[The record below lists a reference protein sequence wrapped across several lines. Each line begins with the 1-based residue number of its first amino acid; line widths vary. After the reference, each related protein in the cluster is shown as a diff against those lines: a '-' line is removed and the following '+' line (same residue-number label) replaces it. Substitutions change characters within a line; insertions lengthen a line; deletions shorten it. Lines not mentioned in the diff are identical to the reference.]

1 MAANTAL
8 KITELDFDTIKEGI
22 KDYIKAKPEFLDYN
36 FEGSTISL
44 LLDMMAY
51 NTYQNAFLTSMVGNE
66 MFLDSALLRDSVV
79 SRAKMLGYTTRSARG
94 SSTRVCLE
102 LTPNPPTPAPLSIT
116 VPKDTAFTATIDGIE
131 YTWVTPENYIIY
143 DDSGTYEGIVTI
155 VEGNPL
161 TQKFTVDTNNPTR
174 YIIPNENVD
183 TTSIV
188 VTIEE
193 TAGSTNIETF
203 TLAENILDV
212 NKDSAV
218 YFLQEINDNL
228 YEVYFGDSVIGK
240 QLSDGNVVNISYRVC
255 NGSITNGINSFV
267 VPTTIPGADVTDS
280 TVEDITS
287 GGDEIESIESIKFN
301 APRYFETQDRA
312 VLATDYK
319 SLLLK
324 QFGDL
329 KSISVWG
336 GEENDQPIYGKVFI
350 SGRTENSTFLS
361 QQMKDSI
368 KQYLKQYNVMAMD
381 IRFVDPTYLYIKP
394 TIKVYYDSKQTSLSP
409 NALAGNIETTI
420 QNFETTNL
428 GTFEN
433 NNLKYSNFS
442 TAIDDTDVSIQ
453 NNTSTLLLQKRFTPD
468 FVNKTTYTLNFQNA
482 IEKCR
487 SDGTASISSTSFTLN
502 GKTTF
507 LDDDGNGNIRSF
519 YIDVDGVSKVYTNNT
534 QGTINYDTGKVQFI
548 NFNPTAATNDQIE
561 VTASPTNFDINSN
574 RYQILLLSG
583 TTFDLKDINAS
594 TATVAKT
601 VNTIGDATQINE
613 VALGT
618 VV

>member
-8 KITELDFDTIKEGI
+8 KVTELDFDTIREGI
-22 KDYIKAKPEFLDYN
+22 KDYIKTKPDFIDYN
-36 FEGSTISL
+36 FEGSVISL
-44 LLDMMAY
+44 LLDMLAH

-94 SSTRVCLE
+94 SSTQICLE
-102 LTPNPPTPAPLSIT
+102 LTPNPLTPAPLSIT
-116 VPKDTAFTATIDGIE
+116 VPKNTEFTTIIDGIE

-143 DDSGTYEGIVTI
+143 DNNGIYEGIVTI

-161 TQKFTVDTNNPTR
+161 TQQYTVNSVNPVR
-174 YIIPNENVD
+174 YIIPNENID
-183 TTSIV
+183 TTSIT
-188 VTIEE
+188 VTVQE
-193 TAGSTNIETF
+193 TVGSTNIETF
-203 TLAENILDV
+203 SLAENILDV

-218 YFLQEINDNL
+218 YFIQEINDNL
-228 YEVYFGDSVIGK
+228 YEIYFGDGVIGK
-240 QLSDGNVVNISYRVC
+240 QLNDGNIVNISYRVC
-255 NGSITNGINSFV
+255 NGSTTNGVDTFI
-267 VPTTIPGADVTDS
+267 VPTTIPGADVIGS
-280 TVEDITS
+280 VVEDKTS
-287 GGDEIESIESIKFN
+287 GGDEIESVESVKFN

-329 KSISVWG
+329 KSVSVWG

-361 QQMKDSI
+361 QQKKDEI
-368 KQYLKQYNVMAMD
+368 KQYLKKYNVMAMD

-394 TIKVYYDSKQTSLSP
+394 IITIYYDSKQTSLSP
-409 NALAGNIETTI
+409 NALATSIETTI

-428 GTFEN
+428 GTFEK
-433 NNLKYSNFS
+433 NNLRYSNFS
-442 TAIDDTDVSIQ
+442 SAIDNTDISIQ
-453 NNTSTLLLQKRFTPD
+453 NNISNLLLQKRFTPD
-468 FVNKTTYTLNFQNA
+468 FSNNTTYTLNFQNA
-482 IEKCR
+482 LEICR
-487 SDGTASISSTSFTLN
+487 NDGSSTISSTSFTLS
-502 GKTTF
+502 GKTTY
-507 LDDDGNGNIRSF
+507 LDDDGKGNVRT
-519 YIDVDGVSKVYTNNT
+519 YYLGVDGVTKVYANNT
-534 QGTINYDTGKVQFI
+534 QGTIDYTTGKIQLI
-548 NFNPTAATNDQIE
+548 NFKPTAATNDQIE
-561 VTASPTNFDINSN
+561 VSASSNSYDINSN

-583 TTFDLKDINAS
+583 TTFDLQDISGS
-594 TATVAKT
+594 TAKVART

>member
-8 KITELDFDTIKEGI
+8 KVTELDFDTIREGI
-22 KDYIKAKPEFLDYN
+22 KDYIKTKPDFIDYN
-36 FEGSTISL
+36 FEGSVISL
-44 LLDMMAY
+44 LLDMLAH

-94 SSTRVCLE
+94 SSTQICLE
-102 LTPNPPTPAPLSIT
+102 LTPNPLTPAPLSIT
-116 VPKDTAFTATIDGIE
+116 VPKNTEFTTIIDGIE

-143 DDSGTYEGIVTI
+143 DNNGIYEGIVTI

-161 TQKFTVDTNNPTR
+161 TQQYTVNSVNPVR
-174 YIIPNENVD
+174 YIIPNENID
-183 TTSIV
+183 TTSIT
-188 VTIEE
+188 VTVQE
-193 TAGSTNIETF
+193 TVGSTNIETF
-203 TLAENILDV
+203 SLAENILDV

-218 YFLQEINDNL
+218 YFIQEINDNL
-228 YEVYFGDSVIGK
+228 YEIYFGDGVIGK
-240 QLSDGNVVNISYRVC
+240 QLNDGNIVNISYRVC
-255 NGSITNGINSFV
+255 NGSTTNGVDTFI
-267 VPTTIPGADVTDS
+267 VPTTIPGADVIGS
-280 TVEDITS
+280 VVEDKTS
-287 GGDEIESIESIKFN
+287 GGDEIESVESVKFN

-329 KSISVWG
+329 KSVSVWG

-361 QQMKDSI
+361 QQKKDEI
-368 KQYLKQYNVMAMD
+368 KQYLKKYNVMAMD

-394 TIKVYYDSKQTSLSP
+394 IITIYYDSKQTSLSP
-409 NALAGNIETTI
+409 NALATSIETTI

-428 GTFEN
+428 GTFEK
-433 NNLKYSNFS
+433 NNLRYSNFS
-442 TAIDDTDVSIQ
+442 SAIDNTDISIQ
-453 NNTSTLLLQKRFTPD
+453 NNISNLLLQKRFTPD
-468 FVNKTTYTLNFQNA
+468 FSNNTTYTLNFQNA
-482 IEKCR
+482 LEICR
-487 SDGTASISSTSFTLN
+487 NDGSSTISSTSFTLS
-502 GKTTF
+502 GKTTY
-507 LDDDGNGNIRSF
+507 LDDDGKGNVRTYYLGVNG
-519 YIDVDGVSKVYTNNT
+519 VTKVYVNNT
-534 QGTINYDTGKVQFI
+534 QGTIDYTTGKIQLI
-548 NFNPTAATNDQIE
+548 NFKPTAATNDQIE
-561 VTASPTNFDINSN
+561 VSASSNSYDINSN

-583 TTFDLKDINAS
+583 TTFDLQDISGS
-594 TATVAKT
+594 TAKVART

>member
-8 KITELDFDTIKEGI
+8 KVTELDFDTIRDGI
-22 KDYIKAKPEFLDYN
+22 KDYIKTKPDFIDYN
-36 FEGSTISL
+36 FEGSVISL
-44 LLDMMAY
+44 LLDMLAH

-94 SSTRVCLE
+94 SSTQICLE
-102 LTPNPPTPAPLSIT
+102 LTPNPLTPAPLSIT
-116 VPKDTAFTATIDGIE
+116 VPKNTEFTTIIDGIE

-143 DDSGTYEGIVTI
+143 DNNGIYEGIVTI

-161 TQKFTVDTNNPTR
+161 TQQYTVNSVNPVR
-174 YIIPNENVD
+174 YIIPNENID
-183 TTSIV
+183 TTSIT
-188 VTIEE
+188 VTVQE
-193 TAGSTNIETF
+193 TVGSTNIETF
-203 TLAENILDV
+203 SLAENILDV

-218 YFLQEINDNL
+218 YFIQEINDNL
-228 YEVYFGDSVIGK
+228 YEIYFGDGVIGK
-240 QLSDGNVVNISYRVC
+240 QLNDGNIVNISYRVC
-255 NGSITNGINSFV
+255 NGSTTNGVDTFI
-267 VPTTIPGADVTDS
+267 VPTTIPGADVIGS
-280 TVEDITS
+280 VVEDKTS
-287 GGDEIESIESIKFN
+287 GGDEIESVESVKFN

-329 KSISVWG
+329 KSVSVWG

-361 QQMKDSI
+361 QQKKDEI
-368 KQYLKQYNVMAMD
+368 KQYLKKYNVMAMD

-394 TIKVYYDSKQTSLSP
+394 IITIYYDSKQTSLSP
-409 NALAGNIETTI
+409 NALATSIETTI

-428 GTFEN
+428 GTFEK
-433 NNLKYSNFS
+433 NNLRYSNFS
-442 TAIDDTDVSIQ
+442 SAIDNTDISIQ
-453 NNTSTLLLQKRFTPD
+453 NNISNLLLQKRFTPD
-468 FVNKTTYTLNFQNA
+468 FSNNTTYTLNFQNA
-482 IEKCR
+482 LEICR
-487 SDGTASISSTSFTLN
+487 NDGSSTISSTSFTLS
-502 GKTTF
+502 GKTTY
-507 LDDDGNGNIRSF
+507 LDDDGKGNVRT
-519 YIDVDGVSKVYTNNT
+519 YYLGVDGVTKVYANNT
-534 QGTINYDTGKVQFI
+534 QGTIDYTTGKIQLI
-548 NFNPTAATNDQIE
+548 NFKPTAATNDQIE
-561 VTASPTNFDINSN
+561 VSASSNSYDINSN

-583 TTFDLKDINAS
+583 TTFDLRDISGS
-594 TATVAKT
+594 TAKV
-601 VNTIGDATQINE
+601 IGDATQINE

>member
-8 KITELDFDTIKEGI
+8 KVTELDFDTIREGI
-22 KDYIKAKPEFLDYN
+22 KGYIKTKPEFIDYN
-36 FEGSTISL
+36 FEGSVISL
-44 LLDMMAY
+44 LLDMLAH

-94 SSTRVCLE
+94 SSTQICLE
-102 LTPNPPTPAPLSIT
+102 LTPNPLTPAPLSIT
-116 VPKDTAFTATIDGIE
+116 VPKNTEFTTIIDGIE

-143 DDSGTYEGIVTI
+143 DNNGIYEGIVTI

-161 TQKFTVDTNNPTR
+161 TQQYTVNSVNPVR
-174 YIIPNENVD
+174 YIIPNENID
-183 TTSIV
+183 TTSIT
-188 VTIEE
+188 VTVQE
-193 TAGSTNIETF
+193 TVGSTNIETF
-203 TLAENILDV
+203 SLAENILDV

-218 YFLQEINDNL
+218 YFIQEINDNL
-228 YEVYFGDSVIGK
+228 YEIYFGDGVIGK
-240 QLSDGNVVNISYRVC
+240 QLNDGNIVNISYRVC
-255 NGSITNGINSFV
+255 NGSTTNGVDTFI
-267 VPTTIPGADVTDS
+267 VPTTIPGADVIGS
-280 TVEDITS
+280 VVEDKTS
-287 GGDEIESIESIKFN
+287 GGDEIESVESVKFN

-329 KSISVWG
+329 KSVSVWG

-361 QQMKDSI
+361 QQKKDEI
-368 KQYLKQYNVMAMD
+368 KQYLKKYNVMAMD

-394 TIKVYYDSKQTSLSP
+394 IITIYYDSKQTSLSP
-409 NALAGNIETTI
+409 NALATSIETTI

-428 GTFEN
+428 GTFEK
-433 NNLKYSNFS
+433 NNLRYSNFS
-442 TAIDDTDVSIQ
+442 SAIDNTDISIQ
-453 NNTSTLLLQKRFTPD
+453 NNISNLLLQKRFTPD
-468 FVNKTTYTLNFQNA
+468 FSNNTTYTLNFQNA
-482 IEKCR
+482 LEICR
-487 SDGTASISSTSFTLN
+487 NDGSSTISSTSFTLS
-502 GKTTF
+502 GKTTY
-507 LDDDGNGNIRSF
+507 LDDDGKGNVRT
-519 YIDVDGVSKVYTNNT
+519 YYLGVDGVTKVYANNT
-534 QGTINYDTGKVQFI
+534 QGTIDYTTGKIQLI
-548 NFNPTAATNDQIE
+548 NFKPTAATNDQIE
-561 VTASPTNFDINSN
+561 VSASSNSYDINSN

-583 TTFDLKDINAS
+583 TTFDLQDISGS
-594 TATVAKT
+594 TAKVART

>member
-8 KITELDFDTIKEGI
+8 KITELDFDTIREGI
-22 KDYIKAKPEFLDYN
+22 KDYIKAKPEFIDYN

-79 SRAKMLGYTTRSARG
+79 SRAKMLGYTTRSAKG
-94 SSTRVCLE
+94 SSTRICLE

-116 VPKDTAFTATIDGIE
+116 VPKNTEFTTIIDGIE

-143 DDSGTYEGIVTI
+143 DDNGTYEGIVTV

-161 TQKFTVDTNNPTR
+161 TQRYTVNSVNPAR

-183 TTSIV
+183 TDSI
-188 VTIEE
+188 TITVEE
-193 TAGSTNIETF
+193 TEGSTNIETF

-218 YFLQEINDNL
+218 YFIQEINDNL
-228 YEVYFGDSVIGK
+228 YEVYFGDGVIGK
-240 QLSDGNVVNISYRVC
+240 QLDNGNVVNISYRVC
-255 NGSITNGINSFV
+255 NGSITNGVDTFV
-267 VPTTIPGADVTDS
+267 IPTTIPGADVTGS
-280 TVEDITS
+280 TVEDKTS
-287 GGDEIESIESIKFN
+287 GGDEIESIEAIKFN

-312 VLATDYK
+312 VLAADYK

-329 KSISVWG
+329 KSISIWG

-361 QQMKDSI
+361 QQKKDEI
-368 KQYLKQYNVMAMD
+368 KQYLKKYNVMAMD

-394 TIKVYYDSKQTSLSP
+394 TITVYYDSKQTSLSP
-409 NALAGNIETTI
+409 NALASSIETTI

-442 TAIDDTDVSIQ
+442 SAIDDTNVSIQ
-453 NNTSTLLLQKRFTPD
+453 NNSSTLLLQKRFTPD
-468 FVNKTTYTLNFQNA
+468 FSNNTTYTLNFQNA
-482 IEKCR
+482 LEKCKN
-487 SDGTASISSTSFTLN
+487 DGTPTISSSSFTLSE
-502 GKTTF
+502 KTTY
-507 LDDDGNGNIRSF
+507 LDDDGKGNVRAY
-519 YIDVDGVSKVYTNNT
+519 YIDVDGTTKVYTNNI
-534 QGTINYDTGKVQFI
+534 QGTIDYTTGKVQLI
-548 NFNPTAATNDQIE
+548 SFNPTAAINNQIE
-561 VTASPTNFDINSN
+561 VSASPNSYDIASN
-574 RYQILLLSG
+574 KYQILLLSG
-583 TTFDLKDINAS
+583 TTFDLRDISGS
-594 TATVAKT
+594 TAKVAKT

>member
-102 LTPNPPTPAPLSIT
+102 LTPNPPPPAPLSIT

>member
-8 KITELDFDTIKEGI
+8 KVTELDFDTIREGI
-22 KDYIKAKPEFLDYN
+22 KDYIKTKPEFIDYN
-36 FEGSTISL
+36 FEGSVISL
-44 LLDMMAY
+44 LLDMLAH

-94 SSTRVCLE
+94 SSTQICLE
-102 LTPNPPTPAPLSIT
+102 LTPNPLTPAPLSIT
-116 VPKDTAFTATIDGIE
+116 VPKNTEFTTIIDGIE

-143 DDSGTYEGIVTI
+143 DNNGIYEGIVTI

-161 TQKFTVDTNNPTR
+161 TQQYTVNSVNPVR
-174 YIIPNENVD
+174 YIIPNENID
-183 TTSIV
+183 TTSIT
-188 VTIEE
+188 VTVQE
-193 TAGSTNIETF
+193 TVGSTNIETF
-203 TLAENILDV
+203 SLAENILDV

-218 YFLQEINDNL
+218 YFIQEINDNL
-228 YEVYFGDSVIGK
+228 YEIYFGDGVIGK
-240 QLSDGNVVNISYRVC
+240 QLNDGNIVNISYRVC
-255 NGSITNGINSFV
+255 NGSTTNGVDTFI
-267 VPTTIPGADVTDS
+267 VPTTIPGADVIGS
-280 TVEDITS
+280 VVEDKTS
-287 GGDEIESIESIKFN
+287 GGDEIESVESVKFN

-329 KSISVWG
+329 KSVSVWG

-361 QQMKDSI
+361 QQKKDEI
-368 KQYLKQYNVMAMD
+368 KQYLKKYNVMAMD

-394 TIKVYYDSKQTSLSP
+394 IITIYYDSKQTSLSP
-409 NALAGNIETTI
+409 NALATSIETTI

-428 GTFEN
+428 GTFEK
-433 NNLKYSNFS
+433 NNLRYSNFS
-442 TAIDDTDVSIQ
+442 SAIDNTDISIQ
-453 NNTSTLLLQKRFTPD
+453 NNISNLLLQKRFTPD
-468 FVNKTTYTLNFQNA
+468 FSNNTTYTLNFQNA
-482 IEKCR
+482 LEICR
-487 SDGTASISSTSFTLN
+487 NDGSSTISSTSFTLS
-502 GKTTF
+502 GKTTY
-507 LDDDGNGNIRSF
+507 LDDDGKGNVRT
-519 YIDVDGVSKVYTNNT
+519 YYLGVDGVTKVYVNNT
-534 QGTINYDTGKVQFI
+534 QGTIDYTTGKIQLI
-548 NFNPTAATNDQIE
+548 NFKPTAATNDQIE
-561 VTASPTNFDINSN
+561 VSASSNSYDINSN

-583 TTFDLKDINAS
+583 TTFDLRDISGS
-594 TATVAKT
+594 TAKVART